1 MKRTAMK
8 SVILVIDDEKF
19 FIDIVSRFLEG
30 EGYEVH
36 SAMTGARGLELVA
49 RVQPDLVLLDL
60 MLPDTS
66 GLDVLRRIHEGFEDT
81 QVVMF
86 TGYGSVES
94 VIQTMK
100 AGAVDYLT
108 KPADEDQLLLTVE
121 KNLRNLHLIRE
132 IEYLR
137 EQDRN
142 KYSFNYLVGRSRG
155 VMEIYRNAL
164 SVARSDSTTILIQG
178 DSGTGKEFLA
188 RFIHYRSNRDEAPFV
203 EINCAAIPENL
214 MESELFGYEP
224 GAFTDAR
231 VRKQGQFELAAGGTI
246 FLDEIGEMSMLLQAK
261 LLKFLDSMTFK
272 RVGGTRDIKLDIR
285 VIAATN
291 KDLARAVE
299 EGEFRNDLY
308 YRLKVVEFMLPGLV
322 ERRQD
327 IELFARAFLEESAK
341 RLKRRVTDIS
351 DKAIENLEEYHWP
364 GNIRELKNVIERA
377 VIVCDGE
384 VVEPRHLTLSGP
396 DREFGPDG
404 GDDPLLMS
412 SLPKE
417 GIDYQETIED
427 VSRELITKALR
438 RTDGNRSQAA
448 RLLHIPRQVLLYQM
462 KKLGIENL

>member
-1 MKRTAMK
+1 MRQSVMK
-8 SVILVIDDEKF
+8 SSILIIDDEKLF
-19 FIDIVSRFLEG
+19 ANVLSRFLEG
-30 EGYEVH
+30 NGYEVH
-36 SAMTGARGLELVA
+36 TALTGSQGLELA
-49 RVQPDLVLLDL
+49 GRIQPDLVLLDL
-60 MLPDTS
+60 VLPDMD
-66 GLDVLRRIHEGFEDT
+66 GLDVLRRIHEGCEET
-81 QVVMF
+81 QVVML

-108 KPADEDQLLLTVE
+108 KPAGEEQLLLTVE
-121 KNLRNLHLIRE
+121 KNLKNLHLIRE
-132 IEYLR
+132 IEFLR
-137 EQDRN
+137 DQDRK

-231 VRKQGQFELAAGGTI
+231 IRKQGQFELAAGGTI

-272 RVGGTRDIKLDIR
+272 RVGGTRDIQLDIR

-299 EGEFRNDLY
+299 AGEFRNDLY
-308 YRLKVVEFMLPGLV
+308 YRLKVVEFSLPELV
-322 ERRQD
+322 ERHQD
-327 IELFARAFLEESAK
+327 IELFARAFLEECAK
-341 RLKRRVTDIS
+341 RLKRKVTEIS
-351 DKAIENLEEYHWP
+351 DESITGLEGYHWP
-364 GNIRELKNVIERA
+364 GNIRELRNVIERA

-384 VVEPRHLTLSGP
+384 VIEPKHLTLSGP
-396 DREFGPDG
+396 DMGSHHDD
-404 GDDPLLMS
+404 GDDPLLMTV
-412 SLPKE
+412 LPE
-417 GIDYQETIED
+417 GGVDFQKTIED
-427 VSRELITKALR
+427 ISRDLITKALR
-438 RTDGNRSQAA
+438 HTDGNRSRAA
-448 RLLHIPRQVLLYQM
+448 RLLSIPRQVLLYQM
-462 KKLGIENL
+462 KKLGIEGE